1 MKSTLAELG
10 GMFQRFTS
18 IVAEQGELIER
29 IDQNTEEANVN
40 VEEGGN
46 QILKYRK
53 SIVGN
58 RGLIIKTFA
67 VIFFFII
74 FFGTVMR

>member
-1 MKSTLAELG
+1 
-10 GMFQRFTS
+10 MFQRFTS

-29 IDQNTEEANVN
+29 IDANTEEASVN
-40 VEEGGN
+40 VEEGHN

-53 SIVGN
+53 SMIGN